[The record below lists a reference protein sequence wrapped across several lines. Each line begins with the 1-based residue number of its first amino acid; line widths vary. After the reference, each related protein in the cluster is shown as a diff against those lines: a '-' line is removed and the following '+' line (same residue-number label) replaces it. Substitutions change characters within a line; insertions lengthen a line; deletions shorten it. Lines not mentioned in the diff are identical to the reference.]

1 MRGDIMNIEQVA
13 TNFTYEQLASAL
25 YLKGELD
32 GFPKVTDKTKW
43 REPVMADK
51 LGHIAHEKISAGAG
65 KDEYGSDAFDP
76 SKEKYAEY
84 KSQAIVEKQLNNLF
98 ERSRGKRNYVPLKVT
113 GVYNGAYK
121 QEALDAYK
129 DVDHYFGVFYKEQCV
144 LVINPNTDEVMRQLE
159 YNNANRKEGKTTNL
173 NTVTIDLKDEMLYT
187 VAYKNEEFYI
197 DNIEE

>member
-1 MRGDIMNIEQVA
+1 MRGYIMNIEEVA
-13 TNFTYEQLASAL
+13 NNFTYEQLASAL
-25 YLKGELD
+25 YRKGELD

-98 ERSRGKRNYVPLKVT
+98 ERSIRN
-113 GVYNGAYK
+113 
-121 QEALDAYK
+121 
-129 DVDHYFGVFYKEQCV
+129 
-144 LVINPNTDEVMRQLE
+144 IR
-159 YNNANRKEGKTTNL
+159 NL
-173 NTVTIDLKDEMLYT
+173 RM
-187 VAYKNEEFYI
+187 
-197 DNIEE
+197 